1 MHRLDRERVPAP
13 PCLAK
18 YRPGTHR
25 WEDLDPLDKV
35 EIHRHLEAFQ
45 GLRCA
50 YCEASLLDFGRHI
63 EHFRRRQ
70 LFQHLTFVWP
80 NLFWSCDHPDCCG
93 CHKDQKHSDYDPD
106 DLIDPVKD
114 DPDDYFRFRSDGS
127 IAPRSGLGSTDLR
140 RAETTLAV
148 FNLDPGKGRLRTLR
162 MLKAQ
167 SYLALDPSLVEALE
181 SFSADE
187 RDEFIRAEIEAIAH
201 EPFWTVVRHLF
212 IDMT

>member
-1 MHRLDRERVPAP
+1 MHKLDRERVPAP

-35 EIHRHLEAFQ
+35 EIHRHLVAFQ
-45 GLRCA
+45 GQRCA

-63 EHFRRRQ
+63 EHFRRRH
-70 LFQHLTFVWP
+70 LFPRFTFAWE

-93 CHKDQKHSDYDPD
+93 RHKDSKFSAYDPD
-106 DLIDPVKD
+106 DLIDPTKD
-114 DPDDYFRFRSDGS
+114 DPDHFFRFGSDGS
-127 IAPRSGLGSTDLR
+127 IATRVGLSAADLR
-140 RAETTLAV
+140 RAKVTLAV
-148 FNLDPGKGRLRTLR
+148 FNLDPGSCRLRTLR
-162 MLKAQ
+162 KLRAQ
-167 SYLALDPSLVEALE
+167 NYLVLDPSFVEALE
-181 SFSADE
+181 TFSADE
-187 RDEFIRAEIEAIAH
+187 REEFIRDELKAVAH